1 MQILK
6 NQQLTDMRI
15 VWDKL
20 INNLSIYGKF
30 QHPAI
35 IDEQMIARVCVDITN
50 WNVISA
56 FNSGAKVI
64 KVVYSQLIIN
74 DDNKVGIKGPIKIY
88 YQTTYNGCEF
98 INEIIVGR
106 NEITPTK
113 LYIPTHNLTI
123 NLKTGKVKQWKN
135 TDYLEQH

>member
-15 VWDKL
+15 VWDKQ

-35 IDEQMIARVCVDITN
+35 IDPQMIAPVCVDVTN
-50 WNVISA
+50 WAVISA

-74 DDNKVGIKGPIKIY
+74 DDNNVCFKGAIKIY

-113 LYIPTHNLTI
+113 LYIPKHNLTI
-123 NLKTGKVKQWKN
+123 NLKTGKIQQWKKL
-135 TDYLEQH
+135 TD